1 MSDRPTMLL
10 TGCTGWL
17 GRSITP
23 FFQQR
28 FDCDVLSRKP
38 GTNLSGDAKT
48 IKLEHKYDYIIH
60 GALEGA
66 RNIAAQAHGAKM
78 VYLSS
83 GAAYDQN
90 TSYAMVKRMDESV
103 VRDKAVIARLF
114 SFVGKDMPTHYAVG
128 AFLDAAKNG
137 GPIVVRSPYTVRS
150 YMHVDELPEVL
161 EACFDIPDGEIV
173 DVGSP
178 VKITMLS
185 LAKIIAK
192 QAGVRVV
199 QSRVWTTQTEYVPRY
214 AATPRVGIDEAVRLS
229 L

>member
-1 MSDRPTMLL
+1 M
-10 TGCTGWL
+10 
-17 GRSITP
+17 
-23 FFQQR
+23 
-28 FDCDVLSRKP
+28 
-38 GTNLSGDAKT
+38 N
-48 IKLEHKYDYIIH
+48 
-60 GALEGA
+60 A
-66 RNIAAQAHGAKM
+66 RDG
-78 VYLSS
+78 
-83 GAAYDQN
+83 
-90 TSYAMVKRMDESV
+90 ESV
-103 VRDKAVIARLF
+103 L
-114 SFVGKDMPTHYAVG
+114 
-128 AFLDAAKNG
+128 
-137 GPIVVRSPYTVRS
+137 VRSPDTVRS

-199 QSRVWTTQTEYVPRY
+199 QSRVWTPQTEYVPRY